1 MVFHPPGIVV
11 EIVGTEAGDQGR
23 TCKEHIVNCG
33 KVLEEDVVIRLWKVQ
48 VVVDGRKETAIA
60 AIWVTDGIN
69 RCRVGFLK
77 HHMVQ
82 HAVHFDGAMAQVT
95 RVFSSD
101 PGSCDSA
108 EHWMYHHNQGC
119 CLATIISCLPEVRSM
134 KDDGKDN
141 GNNEMAKRKHE
152 G

>member
-1 MVFHPPGIVV
+1 MTFHPPGIIV
-11 EIVGTEAGDQGR
+11 EIVGTEASDRGR
-23 TCKEHIVNCG
+23 TCKEHTVNCG
-33 KVLEEDVVIRLWKVQ
+33 EVLEEDVVVRLRKVQ
-48 VVVDGRKETAIA
+48 VVVDGKETAIT

-77 HHMVQ
+77 RHMVR
-82 HAVHFDGAMAQVT
+82 HAVHFDRALAQVT

-108 EHWMYHHNQGC
+108 EHWMSHHNRGC
-119 CLATIISCLPEVRSM
+119 CLATIISYLPEVRSM